1 MAKSKKEKMME
12 ESKPKILLVEDD
24 VSLGFLLVEYLE
36 TNGFDVKLYI
46 DGQSG
51 LNGFKQGI
59 FDLCIVDI
67 MLPKLDGFSLIT
79 QIKEIDQKIPVI
91 ILSARSLKEDKIKGF
106 AIGIDDYITK
116 PFDEEEVLCRIKA
129 VLNRRNPANVSSL
142 PAPETKYKIGRFNF
156 DTEKQELVYNDEV
169 QRLTLKESRILQK
182 LTASK
187 NNLAKRDDIMMAVW
201 GDADYF
207 TGRSLDVFISKL
219 RRYLK
224 ADPCLSIKTIPT
236 VGYILEER

>member
-1 MAKSKKEKMME
+1 MTEEIKKR
-12 ESKPKILLVEDD
+12 ILLVEDD

-36 TNGFDVKLYI
+36 SNGFDVKLYI

-51 LNGFKQGI
+51 LNGFKLGG

-67 MLPKLDGFSLIT
+67 MLPKLDGFSLVSK
-79 QIKEIDQKIPVI
+79 IKEIEQSMPVI
-91 ILSARSLKEDKIKGF
+91 IMSARSLKEDKIKGF
-106 AIGIDDYITK
+106 SIGIDDYITK

-129 VLNRRNPANVSSL
+129 VLNRRNPSYIASL
-142 PAPETKYKIGRFNF
+142 PLQETKYQIGRFDF
-156 DTEKQELVYNDEV
+156 DAEKQELVFLDEV
-169 QRLTLKESRILQK
+169 QSLTLKESRILQK
-182 LTASK
+182 LAASK
-187 NNLAKRDDIMMAVW
+187 NKLLKRDEIMIAVW

-224 ADPCLSIKTIPT
+224 ADPHITIKTIPT
-236 VGYILEER
+236 VGYILEDR